1 MPFFIA
7 ACVTYVAVFV
17 GLRFLY
23 ERQELLMPDGHHQGL
38 DLLQYNLLRAITW
51 RQLIATL
58 SIIPICSDNWMHT
71 SVIRQLRSSTH
82 AVAQGDSVSLRV
94 FFARENFTGLESLY
108 IDGAP
113 ARSILRTAPRA
124 YQPFPH
130 P

>member
-7 ACVTYVAVFV
+7 ACVTYVAIFV

-58 SIIPICSDNWMHT
+58 GIIPICSDNWMH
-71 SVIRQLRSSTH
+71 SRSS
-82 AVAQGDSVSLRV
+82 VN
-94 FFARENFTGLESLY
+94 FAHL
-108 IDGAP
+108 AMP
-113 ARSILRTAPRA
+113 
-124 YQPFPH
+124 
-130 P
+130 